1 MPPLGFEPAT
11 SASERP
17 QTHALDRYQAH
28 LIIIN
33 SPEHT
38 LTILC
43 FDLLPFCFSE
53 PKQFAGLLAVRVANH
68 NVWIRMY
75 VRTTLR
81 YEACLVYVV
90 L

>member
-1 MPPLGFEPAT
+1 MSPLGFEPGT
-11 SASERP
+11 SASELP

-33 SPEHT
+33 SPEHK
-38 LTILC
+38 LTAIC
-43 FDLLPFCFSE
+43 FGLLPFCFSQT
-53 PKQFAGLLAVRVANH
+53 KHFASLLAVSVTNH
-68 NVWIRMY
+68 NIWIRMY

-90 L
+90 W